1 MTITATLAIACA
13 LLMLG
18 HYLNGMASAQHSRRV
33 AQLRLLA
40 VQEDLEIL
48 RLLQQHRG
56 LGVQS
61 EPTAV
66 ALRCTLATSLTQ
78 RLQQRSALPDAYSIT
93 EGWLVL
99 RNNPADFDGH
109 CALIET
115 LIDAFEKRAP
125 MSSNEPAEAAR
136 ACRELEDV
144 ARLRGLCVV
153 ASNQGG
159 CTPALQKRLKALC
172 RRMVTDTDMEL
183 KRLVGKLERSV
194 IHAAQPRLSPPEC
207 FALVTPF
214 IDARLQLIRQRLQH
228 SGAQAQRGLHRAG

>member
-18 HYLNGMASAQHSRRV
+18 HYLNNMASAQHSRRV
-33 AQLRLLA
+33 TNLRLLA
-40 VQEDLEIL
+40 VQEDLDIL

-61 EPTAV
+61 EPAAV
-66 ALRCTLATSLTQ
+66 ALRCALATSLTQ
-78 RLQQRSALPDAYSIT
+78 RLKLRSTLPDPYSIA

-115 LIDAFEKRAP
+115 LIDALEQRAP
-125 MSSNEPAEAAR
+125 SSSDEPAQTAR

-153 ASNQGG
+153 ASSQGG
-159 CTPALQKRLKALC
+159 CTPTLQIRLKSLC
-172 RRMVTDTDMEL
+172 RRIGKHTDLEL
-183 KRLVGKLERSV
+183 MRMVGKLERSV

-214 IDARLQLIRQRLQH
+214 IDARLDSIQQRLQDN
-228 SGAQAQRGLHRAG
+228 GAQAQHGLHRAG

>member
-13 LLMLG
+13 LLILG

-33 AQLRLLA
+33 TQLRLLA

-66 ALRCTLATSLTQ
+66 ALRCALASSLTQ

-109 CALIET
+109 SALIEALERRT
-115 LIDAFEKRAP
+115 PI
-125 MSSNEPAEAAR
+125 SSSEPAQAAR

-159 CTPALQKRLKALC
+159 CTPTLQKRLKALC
-172 RRMVTDTDMEL
+172 RRMGTDNDMEL
-183 KRLVGKLERSV
+183 KRLVAKLERSV

-214 IDARLQLIRQRLQH
+214 IDARLQLIQQRLQH
-228 SGAQAQRGLHRAG
+228 SGAQAQHDVHRAG

>member
-66 ALRCTLATSLTQ
+66 ALRCALATSLTQ

-115 LIDAFEKRAP
+115 LIDALEKRAP

-136 ACRELEDV
+136 ACRKLEDL

-214 IDARLQLIRQRLQH
+214 IDARLQLIQQRLQH